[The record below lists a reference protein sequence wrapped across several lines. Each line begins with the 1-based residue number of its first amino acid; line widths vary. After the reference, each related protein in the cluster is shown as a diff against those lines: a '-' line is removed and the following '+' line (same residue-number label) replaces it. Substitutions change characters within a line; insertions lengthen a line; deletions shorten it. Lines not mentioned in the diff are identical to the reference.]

1 MTSMTTEKEDIIG
14 WEWQAELNEQEAEN
28 EKKVK
33 ALEEKCSAERYD
45 AEKANKRRDEMAAE
59 VYRAR
64 IENRDVLAKLEKSK
78 HRVLCLEGWCKQLEH
93 ENKSLEDD
101 VGAHSRAR
109 SALEDRLSKIQREN
123 DAMMDR
129 LTKRKNFGFDQL
141 EQENEALKKQ
151 LDDKEESKIEV
162 IYDAT
167 DDAIP
172 SSWIENKSP
181 PVAPPKKKRV
191 VRAKKLVTKG
201 VAESKE
207 ESKEELLK
215 DAVYMA
221 IAQGVLAAAKEEVA
235 PEPAVETKACGV
247 CDEIGWNTMKNTE
260 LIDECTKLGIKG
272 VKKIPKAKIIAR
284 LMMHYNGTGDGS
296 GNIVGL

>member
-109 SALEDRLSKIQREN
+109 AALEDRLSKIQREN

-141 EQENEALKKQ
+141 EQENKALKKQ

-167 DDAIP
+167 DEAIP
-172 SSWIENKSP
+172 SSWIENKTP
-181 PVAPPKKKRV
+181 LVVPLKKKRV
-191 VRAKKLVTKG
+191 VKRLKKTV
-201 VAESKE
+201 
-207 ESKEELLK
+207 
-215 DAVYMA
+215 
-221 IAQGVLAAAKEEVA
+221 EEVVA
-235 PEPAVETKACGV
+235 PKAEPKVEPKAEPAVEPTACGV